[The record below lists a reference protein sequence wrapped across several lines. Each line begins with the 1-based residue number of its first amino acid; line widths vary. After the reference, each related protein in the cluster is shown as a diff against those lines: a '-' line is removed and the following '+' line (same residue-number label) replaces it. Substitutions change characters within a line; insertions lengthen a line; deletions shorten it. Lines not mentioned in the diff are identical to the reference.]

1 MSQQTDQHA
10 AQHQHQP
17 KPAKPQALTRSD
29 FGYFA
34 ALTTRWADNDIYGHV
49 NNVMYY
55 SFFDT
60 TANRYLIEHGG
71 LDIHDGDIIGL
82 VVDSGC
88 SYFAPIAFPDQLQ
101 GALRVAHLGKSSV
114 RYELAIFKVPDA
126 SNMANETTEN
136 NAATE
141 LDQMAVAQGHFVHVF
156 VDRITRKPVAIPEQM
171 RAALM
176 KISI

>member
-1 MSQQTDQHA
+1 MSTTNQPSGHHA
-10 AQHQHQP
+10 TQHQQ
-17 KPAKPQALTRSD
+17 KPIKPPALTRSD

-71 LDIHDGDIIGL
+71 LDIHHGHIIGL

-88 SYFAPIAFPDQLQ
+88 SYFAPIAFPDQLE
-101 GALRVAHLGKSSV
+101 GALRVAHLGQSSV
-114 RYELAIFKVPDA
+114 RYELAIFKVPDT
-126 SNMANETTEN
+126 SD
-136 NAATE
+136 NATQNAHAAAPDNT
-141 LDQMAVAQGHFVHVF
+141 AVAQGHFVHVF
-156 VDRITRKPVAIPEQM
+156 VDRVTRKPVAIPEQM
-171 RAALM
+171 RAALS
-176 KISI
+176 KILI

>member
-1 MSQQTDQHA
+1 MSQQADQHA
-10 AQHQHQP
+10 AQHQNQP
-17 KPAKPQALTRSD
+17 KPAKPQALTRLD

-60 TANRYLIEHGG
+60 TANRYLIEQGG

-101 GALRVAHLGKSSV
+101 GALRVAHLGRSSV
-114 RYELAIFKVPDA
+114 RYELAIFKVTDT
-126 SNMANETTEN
+126 SNDTVKNVH
-136 NAATE
+136 AAEVDNT
-141 LDQMAVAQGHFVHVF
+141 AVAQGHFVHVF

-171 RAALM
+171 RAALA
-176 KISI
+176 KICI

>member
-1 MSQQTDQHA
+1 MSQQTDQHT
-10 AQHQHQP
+10 AQHQNQNHP

-71 LDIHDGDIIGL
+71 LDIHQGDIIGL

-101 GALRVAHLGKSSV
+101 GALRVAHLGRSSV
-114 RYELAIFKVPDA
+114 RYELAIFKATDTSNDA
-126 SNMANETTEN
+126 VKNTD
-136 NAATE
+136 ATE
-141 LDQMAVAQGHFVHVF
+141 IDQTAVAQGHFVHVF

-171 RAALM
+171 RAALA
-176 KISI
+176 KICI